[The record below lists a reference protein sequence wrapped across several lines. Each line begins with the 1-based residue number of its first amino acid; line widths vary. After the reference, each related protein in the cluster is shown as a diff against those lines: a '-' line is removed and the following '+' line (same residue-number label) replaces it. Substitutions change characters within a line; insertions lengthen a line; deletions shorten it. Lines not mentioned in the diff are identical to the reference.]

1 MLIFCNLLFF
11 VLLEVLKSF
20 NFFFKTNFKS
30 TVNIYLTL
38 HDPLCHYCFLYNK
51 FQCKY
56 LLNFRRSNL
65 FFFNIFT
72 EVLILQLGSF
82 KVISYAKT
90 NIYPQPLPTNIYL
103 QPLPTNIYPQPL
115 PTNIYPQ
122 PLLTNIYLQPLPT
135 FIFWNIYIALPF
147 KMSIKE
153 MKVEKNAFIFFSS
166 S

>member
-1 MLIFCNLLFF
+1 MIHCATIVFF
-11 VLLEVLKSF
+11 I
-20 NFFFKTNFKS
+20 TNFN
-30 TVNIYLTL
+30 VNIYLTSE
-38 HDPLCHYCFLYNK
+38 DPTYFFL
-51 FQCKY
+51 
-56 LLNFRRSNL
+56 
-65 FFFNIFT
+65 NIFT